1 MIVKQQHVRNFMR
14 NELYD
19 LDSEVWESSG
29 EVNYTR
35 LAEEAAHYFD
45 HDEWL
50 DDETHWIWDLA
61 LQEGERAEKAHGD
74 K

>member
-1 MIVKQQHVRNFMR
+1 MTTKQHVRNFMR

-19 LDSEVWESSG
+19 RESEVWERG
-29 EVNYTR
+29 EVNCTR

-50 DDETHWIWDLA
+50 DDETHWVWDLA
-61 LQEGERAEKAHGD
+61 LEEASSRR
-74 K
+74 